1 MGECLHRSAEGLLA
15 YEWEGVCVVND
26 YPAEGIGLR
35 VRSLT
40 EVVDLV
46 ADGVN
51 TTVLLAGKPEDRFQ
65 VEGGFFAEES
75 DKVF

>member
-1 MGECLHRSAEGLLA
+1 MGECFHGSAEGLLA
-15 YEWEGVCVVND
+15 DEGERVCVVND

-35 VRSLT
+35 VRPLT

-51 TTVLLAGKPEDRFQ
+51 TAVLLAGKPEDRFQ
-65 VEGGFFAEES
+65 VEGGFFAEEG

>member
-1 MGECLHRSAEGLLA
+1 MADEG
-15 YEWEGVCVVND
+15 EGVCIVNY

-35 VRSLT
+35 VRPLT
-40 EVVDLV
+40 EIVYLV

-51 TTVLLAGKPEDRFQ
+51 PAVLLAGEPEYGFQ

-75 DKVF
+75 NKVF

>member
-1 MGECLHRSAEGLLA
+1 M
-15 YEWEGVCVVND
+15 
-26 YPAEGIGLR
+26 
-35 VRSLT
+35 RSLT

-51 TTVLLAGKPEDRFQ
+51 TAVLLTREPEDRFQ

-75 DKVF
+75 NKVF

>member
-15 YEWEGVCVVND
+15 DEGEGVCVVND
-26 YPAEGIGLR
+26 DPAEGIRLCMR
-35 VRSLT
+35 PLT

-51 TTVLLAGKPEDRFQ
+51 TAVFLACEPEYGFQ
-65 VEGGFFAEES
+65 VEGGFFAEEG

>member
-15 YEWEGVCVVND
+15 DEGERICVVNH

-35 VRSLT
+35 VGPLT

-51 TTVLLAGKPEDRFQ
+51 PAVLLACEPEDGFQ
-65 VEGGFFAEES
+65 VEGGFFAEEG

>member
-1 MGECLHRSAEGLLA
+1 MGKCLHGSAEGLLA
-15 YEWEGVCVVND
+15 DEGERVCVVND
-26 YPAEGIGLR
+26 YPAEGIWLCMR
-35 VRSLT
+35 PLT

-51 TTVLLAGKPEDRFQ
+51 TAVLLACEPEDGFQ
-65 VEGGFFAEES
+65 VKGGFFAEEG